1 MPRQMLEIRY
11 RCLHP
16 SCCVNCREGLVAVDE
31 AQFQELDAKYP
42 EPDVFK
48 SPKGA
53 CRIGFSQ
60 RFKAIS
66 VEKTVYKED
75 EELIKILVAKPECC
89 SKDPIAILMSE
100 HKKIRKTLELIEDQV
115 KRRDVDA
122 LWASTVE
129 LGNELTLH
137 SVKKEEEVL
146 FPSITGL
153 VPLGETLV
161 SIIKEEHS
169 EVVSLLHNF
178 RETLR
183 DGVIMDG
190 IIDSMMVSLRGH
202 IRKEDMEFFEILNKC
217 LDGVIKGKLVD
228 DMERIEKSF
237 VPMEVIPRTEKTEE
251 ERALRQQFDEDLAAV
266 RDIANI
272 GGGCCD

>member
-16 SCCVNCREGLVAVDE
+16 SCCVNCREGLVAVEE

-66 VEKTVYKED
+66 IEKTVYKED

-89 SKDPIAILMSE
+89 SKDPIAILMAE
-100 HKKIRKTLELIEDQV
+100 HKKMRKTLELIEDQV
-115 KRRDVDA
+115 KRRDVNA

-146 FPSITGL
+146 FPAITGL

-228 DMERIEKSF
+228 DMDRIEKSF
-237 VPMEVIPRTEKTEE
+237 VPMAVIPRTEKTEE